1 MASGPARLEGDGA
14 ADREPGSRR
23 DPDGAADAGSAGG
36 SLLHVGRIVKPHGL
50 RGDVIVALTT
60 NRDERV
66 APGSVLTTSD
76 GRQYRVLRSS
86 SHQGRFIVT
95 FEGVSGIDAAQE
107 LRDTDLHAPPLL
119 DPDALWV
126 HDLIGSV
133 VEDTAG
139 TELGTVVSVEANP
152 ASDLLVLDGGALIPL
167 RFVVG
172 TVPGERVTV
181 DVPDGLLDLV

>member
-1 MASGPARLEGDGA
+1 M
-14 ADREPGSRR
+14 
-23 DPDGAADAGSAGG
+23 
-36 SLLHVGRIVKPHGL
+36 VKPHGL
-50 RGDVIVALTT
+50 RGDVIVSLTT

-66 APGSVLTTSD
+66 APGSVLRTAT
-76 GRQYRVLRSS
+76 GQEYRVLRSS
-86 SHQGRFIVT
+86 AHQGRFIVA
-95 FEGVSGIDAAQE
+95 FDGVVGIDAAEQ
-107 LRDTDLHAPPLL
+107 LRGLDLYAPPLE

-167 RFVVG
+167 RFVVQS
-172 TVPGERVTV
+172 VPGARVTV
-181 DVPDGLLDLV
+181 DVPDGLLDLA